1 MSDTPSGD
9 VRRVLQLLLAV
20 VWVLDGL
27 LQFQPF
33 MYTTAF
39 GKLLAATAAGNPG
52 FIARPITWDATLV
65 NHHLALV
72 NTLFA
77 TIQLL
82 LGLGIAF
89 RPTVRLALGASIVW
103 ALSVW
108 WLGEGLGGVL
118 NGTANPFTGAPGA
131 VIIYALLAVVLWPV
145 GHDLAGRHSG
155 GRRTGTRTFA
165 AARAV
170 GAPVARLLWAVLWL
184 SLAYFALLPANRAPQ
199 AMHDA
204 IAGMVSGDP
213 AWLAAVERNA
223 ASLVAQQ
230 GLAASIAFAVAFVA
244 IAVGVFLPRPYAR
257 AAVLLAL
264 VVSAV
269 IWVVGEAF
277 GMILIGGATDP
288 NSGLLLAL
296 LALSFWPPRSAVPA
310 EPQEPKDQAEPTMLP
325 AAETARTAA
334 LEGNLA

>member
-1 MSDTPSGD
+1 MSDTPLPGTRTVSGAGPGD
-9 VRRVLQLLLAV
+9 VRRALQLLLAV
-20 VWVLDGL
+20 VWLLDGL

-33 MYTTAF
+33 MYSTAF
-39 GKLLAATAAGNPG
+39 GQLLAGTAPGNPG

-103 ALSVW
+103 ALGVW

-131 VIIYALLAVVLWPV
+131 VIIYALLAVLLWPAAR
-145 GHDLAGRHSG
+145 DAAGRDPA
-155 GRRTGTRTFA
+155 TRAFA

-170 GAPVARLLWAVLWL
+170 GAPVARVLWAVLWL
-184 SLAYFALLPANRAPQ
+184 SFAYFALLPANRAPQ

-230 GLAASIAFAVAFVA
+230 GLAASIAFAVAFVV

-257 AAVLLAL
+257 AAVILAL

-277 GMILIGGATDP
+277 GMILVGGATDP
-288 NSGLLLAL
+288 NSGPLLAL
-296 LALSFWPPRSAVPA
+296 LALSFWPPRSAAPAVP
-310 EPQEPKDQAEPTMLP
+310 EEPTV
-325 AAETARTAA
+325 AAVETARTAA

>member
-33 MYTTAF
+33 MYTTGF
-39 GKLLAATAAGNPG
+39 GKSLAATAAGNPG

-89 RPTVRLALGASIVW
+89 RPTIRFALGASIVW
-103 ALSVW
+103 ALGVW

-118 NGTANPFTGAPGA
+118 SGTANPFTGAPGA

-145 GHDLAGRHSG
+145 GRDLAGRHSA
-155 GRRTGTRTFA
+155 GRHSAGRHTATRAFA

-170 GAPVARLLWAVLWL
+170 GAPVARVLWAVLWL
-184 SLAYFALLPANRAPQ
+184 SFAYFALLPANRAPQ

-230 GLAASIAFAVAFVA
+230 GLAASIAFAVAFVV

-310 EPQEPKDQAEPTMLP
+310 DPTEPTVLP